1 MKKACRKAPSLWG
14 IPFVRLQITVAI
26 FVNWHKENYCSV
38 SGKTLKIC
46 RRSVVKIINVSEPTV
61 RRKIKTVIS
70 CGFQIS
76 CHFMILAF
84 VYSVITELKS
94 ARVLRSETYE
104 VTLLVIKRWLWYKSL
119 AFLLVNQSWES
130 ISNYFNSTLVTKWW
144 IQFTDF

>member
-1 MKKACRKAPSLWG
+1 M
-14 IPFVRLQITVAI
+14 VAI

-38 SGKTLKIC
+38 SGKTLKIFKNL
-46 RRSVVKIINVSEPTV
+46 SVVKIITVSESTV

-94 ARVLRSETYE
+94 A
-104 VTLLVIKRWLWYKSL
+104 
-119 AFLLVNQSWES
+119 
-130 ISNYFNSTLVTKWW
+130 
-144 IQFTDF
+144 